1 MWSREIGSMCGVNI
15 PLHACE
21 HFYALTEFSSEI
33 PKDLPVLRIPD
44 SQMYVKEDAGK
55 LLIGAFEKK
64 AKPWG
69 MNGIPENFEFDSLPN
84 DLELSL
90 IHI

>member
-1 MWSREIGSMCGVNI
+1 
-15 PLHACE
+15 
-21 HFYALTEFSSEI
+21 
-33 PKDLPVLRIPD
+33 
-44 SQMYVKEDAGK
+44 MYVKEDAGK

-84 DLELSL
+84 DLEHFGPILMNAMSRLPILNEIGIQSYLLLDL
-90 IHI
+90 I